1 MALGQFGSLIQGSK
15 APVLEKYTA
24 FSGERGLTFAYFLG
38 KPTFAKNVT
47 NPIENQP
54 ALENLAED
62 GGLNVKS

>member
-1 MALGQFGSLIQGSK
+1 MTPGVFGSLIHTSK
-15 APVLEKYTA
+15 TTYDYTL
-24 FSGERGLTFAYFLG
+24 SGDFAMNQILTNKNFG
-38 KPTFAKNVT
+38 KATFAKNVT